1 MAPVTAAM
9 LYVKVPAAQRLVVVP
24 VMVPGWAVLDAR
36 LRDLAVEDPQAEFAV
51 TVTEPETKVE
61 GYVTEMAV
69 VP

>member
-1 MAPVTAAM
+1 MT
-9 LYVKVPAAQRLVVVP
+9 
-24 VMVPGWAVLDAR
+24 PGWAVLAATAKDF
-36 LRDLAVEDPQAEFAV
+36 AVEDPQAEFAV